1 MRKPL
6 LLAALLVLSASF
18 GDVYAVGLKTQ
29 LNCASDYYAY
39 CSQFPV
45 GSSGVRKCM
54 KDNGPRLSKAC
65 VNALIADGEISKAEV
80 ERTKEKIAVAKAK
93 PKREPSKVTQVAD
106 APEKPKQ
113 KVVASPDIK
122 PILKREP
129 KPASKTELVIDQ
141 STYEAL
147 ISRVHF
153 LADPVVVEST
163 TVVQSFE
170 PKGVTADEPG
180 TSGQSV
186 VRSSSPTEPLAY
198 NGPAAS
204 SEEATPARNA
214 RSPETVRVDFEPTPP
229 VTAKVA
235 PKAAGEHKKPKLPA
249 TEKSEIVE
257 APKQARGSINTT
269 AGKMS
274 LGKNPS
280 ADQANRPEPSNSQ
293 AWDEYMQSRFNGGMN
308 YEGLG
313 ARFSKGR

>member
-1 MRKPL
+1 MRKP
-6 LLAALLVLSASF
+6 LLAALLVLSASYV
-18 GDVYAVGLKTQ
+18 DANAVGLKTQ
-29 LNCASDYYAY
+29 MNCASDYYAY

-80 ERTKEKIAVAKAK
+80 ERTKEKIATAKAK
-93 PKREPSKVTQVAD
+93 PKQEPSKVAKVDD
-106 APEKPKQ
+106 APDKPRQ

-122 PILKREP
+122 PILKQEQRL
-129 KPASKTELVIDQ
+129 ASKPGPIIDQ
-141 STYEAL
+141 RTYEAL

-153 LADPVVVEST
+153 LADPEVLGSS

-170 PKGVTADEPG
+170 TKGATVNEPG
-180 TSGQSV
+180 TSEQSV
-186 VRSSSPTEPLAY
+186 VRDSVPTEPLAY
-198 NGPAAS
+198 RKPAAP
-204 SEEATPARNA
+204 TIG
-214 RSPETVRVDFEPTPP
+214 TVDLEPKPP
-229 VTAKVA
+229 VTAKIA
-235 PKAAGEHKKPKLPA
+235 PKTAEETNKSRLPA
-249 TEKSEIVE
+249 AEESQTAE
-257 APKQARGSINTT
+257 ASKQARGSIITS

-280 ADQANRPEPSNSQ
+280 PDQANRPEPSNSQ

>member
-6 LLAALLVLSASF
+6 LASLFVLSASF

-80 ERTKEKIAVAKAK
+80 ERTKEKIATAKAK
-93 PKREPSKVTQVAD
+93 PKQEPSKVAKVDD
-106 APEKPKQ
+106 APDKPRQ
-113 KVVASPDIK
+113 KVAASPDTND
-122 PILKREP
+122 LKQEQRL
-129 KPASKTELVIDQ
+129 ASKPGPIIDQ
-141 STYEAL
+141 RTYEAL

-153 LADPVVVEST
+153 LADPEVVKSS

-170 PKGVTADEPG
+170 PKGATVNKPG
-180 TSGQSV
+180 TSEQSV
-186 VRSSSPTEPLAY
+186 VRDSVPTEPLAY
-198 NGPAAS
+198 RKPAAPS
-204 SEEATPARNA
+204 IG
-214 RSPETVRVDFEPTPP
+214 TVDLEPKPP
-229 VTAKVA
+229 VTAKIA
-235 PKAAGEHKKPKLPA
+235 PKTADETNKSKLAAA
-249 TEKSEIVE
+249 EKSQAAE
-257 APKQARGSINTT
+257 ASKQARGSIITS

-280 ADQANRPEPSNSQ
+280 PDQANRPEPSNSQ
-293 AWDEYMQSRFNGGMN
+293 TWDDYMQSRFNGGMN